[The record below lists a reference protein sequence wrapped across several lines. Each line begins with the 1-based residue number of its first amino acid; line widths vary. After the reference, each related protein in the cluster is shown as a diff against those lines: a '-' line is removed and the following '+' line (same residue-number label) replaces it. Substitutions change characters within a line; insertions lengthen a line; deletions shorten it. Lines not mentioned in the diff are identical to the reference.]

1 MNLTRRALLKSSG
14 VFAGASVINQE
25 ANLTYK
31 TAKNTISLCLNLST
45 IMGQNLGFIKELQIA
60 QQAGFSSVE
69 IWVPTLEK
77 YLQSGGSISEAK
89 KIISDLGLR
98 IENTI
103 GFAPWIVDDQSVRGK
118 GLEQLK
124 KEMAWVRELGCL
136 RTAAPPMG
144 ATQQADLNLKAAAD
158 RYAKIL
164 ELGKQMEVVPQLEMW
179 GHSKCLNRVAD
190 LLFVAAEAGHPDA
203 KLLLDV
209 FHIYKGESSLD
220 SLHLVGENSIEIFHV
235 NDYSAQLKPA
245 SIKDADR
252 IYVGDGDAPIVKI
265 IHSLNSGKKPLV
277 ISLEL
282 FNKELYAKDALL
294 VAKEGY
300 AKMKKLKNQLE
311 AGSSY

>member
-1 MNLTRRALLKSSG
+1 MTRREMLQSAGL
-14 VFAGASVINQE
+14 FAGA
-25 ANLTYK
+25 
-31 TAKNTISLCLNLST
+31 TAMPQMSQPVTKAAKKEIALCLNLST

-60 QQAGFSSVE
+60 AQAGFTSVE

-89 KIISDLGLR
+89 KIITDLGLK

-103 GFAPWIVDDQSVRGK
+103 GFAPWVVDDNAVRGK

-144 ATQQADLNLKAAAD
+144 ATQQADLNLKAAAE
-158 RYAKIL
+158 RYRIIL
-164 ELGKQMEVVPQLEMW
+164 DLGKQMEVIPQLEMW

-209 FHIYKGESSLD
+209 FHIYKGETSLD
-220 SLHLVGENSIEIFHV
+220 SLHLVGENSIDIFHV
-235 NDYSAQLKPA
+235 NDYPINLKPEI
-245 SIKDADR
+245 IKDSDR
-252 IYVGDGDAPIVKI
+252 IYVGDGDAPIEKI
-265 IHSLNSGKKPLV
+265 IHSLHTGDRPLV

-294 VAKEGY
+294 VAKDGY
-300 AKMKKLKNQLE
+300 AKMKALKSKLII
-311 AGSSY
+311 G